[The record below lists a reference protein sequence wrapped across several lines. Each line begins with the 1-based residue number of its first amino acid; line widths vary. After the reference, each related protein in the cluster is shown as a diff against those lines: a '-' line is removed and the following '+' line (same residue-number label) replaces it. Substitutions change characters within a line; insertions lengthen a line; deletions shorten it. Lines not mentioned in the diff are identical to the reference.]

1 MNPMREE
8 IPALDA
14 TEQPW
19 SAEELHVRSLLLGAE
34 EQAPLELESRVWEE
48 LDGSTT
54 IPNERKWS
62 RWAAASLAGIALAG
76 MWWFASVEG
85 QREAS
90 IDEPHHHSLQVG
102 TESLAAHS
110 DQEEK
115 VIEVPGEGLSAAETD
130 LSVTKQEVVE
140 SRTEDQDVQPEME
153 VLQSLHVSP
162 VNQSAESLQHQLEI
176 QEEPLSKAKVSGTLK
191 VKE

>member
-1 MNPMREE
+1 MNAMREE

-19 SAEELHVRSLLLGAE
+19 SAEELHVRSVLLGAE
-34 EQAPLELESRVWEE
+34 EQAPLEIESRVWEE
-48 LDGSTT
+48 LDGGTS
-54 IPNERKWS
+54 IPNDRKWA
-62 RWAAASLAGIALAG
+62 RWAAASLAGISLAG
-76 MWWFASVEG
+76 MLWFASDDGQQEG
-85 QREAS
+85 SHDEAQY
-90 IDEPHHHSLQVG
+90 HSVQVV
-102 TESLAAHS
+102 TESPEAHS

-115 VIEVPGEGLSAAETD
+115 VIEVPSEGLSAAETD

-140 SRTEDQDVQPEME
+140 SRASDQDEQPEME

-176 QEEPLSKAKVSGTLK
+176 QEEPLSKATVSGTLK